1 MVHKLS
7 VTVGEHELTIETG
20 RLAKQAHGSAYVQ
33 CGETVV
39 LVTACGER
47 EPKPDLDFLPL
58 TCDYREYTYAAG
70 KIPGGFFKREGRP
83 TEREILV
90 SRQIDRPIRPLFPDN
105 YHNETQI
112 IAVVL
117 SAEPDINPDVLAING
132 ASAALFS
139 SEIPFDNPIGA
150 VRVGLVDEQLV
161 LNPSVEEMSR
171 SRLDLVVVG
180 TKDAIV
186 MVEAGASEVAEEQV
200 LEALELAHESIKEIV
215 ASITE
220 WGNQL
225 DRTKWEVPEPP
236 SDPEVEQLVL
246 EKAPAGIEEALA
258 IKEKL
263 ASNELM
269 KRHREA
275 ILELIPEEEAEKRA
289 IAGRTFDRLMEKLFR
304 SNLLDKGVRP
314 DLRQFNEIRPISS
327 EVGFLPRTHG
337 SALFTRGETQ
347 ALVTVTL
354 GTGEDVQRL
363 DDLTGESSKR
373 FMLHYNFPPFSVG
386 EVRFL
391 RGPGRREIGHG
402 ALAERAISPVLPSE
416 EEFPYT
422 IRVVSDIMESNGS
435 SSMASVCGGVLAL
448 EDAGVQIQRAVAGI
462 AMGLVKEGEKYVV
475 LSDIAGF
482 EDHYGDM
489 DFKVAGTENGI
500 TALQMDIKIV
510 GVTRQIMGE
519 ALRQAREGRLFIL
532 GKMSETLPISRES
545 ISKYAPQ
552 IYTIN
557 IPTEKIGAVIGPGG
571 KMIRSIVEETG
582 TKIDIEDDGR
592 VRIAA
597 TDLDSAQKA
606 IARIEEITATAQI
619 GKTYL
624 GKVVKVVDFGAFV
637 EILPGTEGLLH
648 ISEIADRRI
657 RDIRQEVHPGDKIL
671 VKVLEID
678 SNNKIRLSRRAVLEE
693 QRKNN
698 PDFASEKSEGFE
710 LAEGEERAERTPQ
723 SDRRPGRSGRPFRRG
738 HDKRS

>member
-1 MVHKLS
+1 M
-7 VTVGEHELTIETG
+7 
-20 RLAKQAHGSAYVQ
+20 
-33 CGETVV
+33 
-39 LVTACGER
+39 
-47 EPKPDLDFLPL
+47 
-58 TCDYREYTYAAG
+58 
-70 KIPGGFFKREGRP
+70 
-83 TEREILV
+83 
-90 SRQIDRPIRPLFPDN
+90 
-105 YHNETQI
+105 
-112 IAVVL
+112 
-117 SAEPDINPDVLAING
+117 
-132 ASAALFS
+132 
-139 SEIPFDNPIGA
+139 
-150 VRVGLVDEQLV
+150 
-161 LNPSVEEMSR
+161 
-171 SRLDLVVVG
+171 
-180 TKDAIV
+180 
-186 MVEAGASEVAEEQV
+186 
-200 LEALELAHESIKEIV
+200 
-215 ASITE
+215 
-220 WGNQL
+220 
-225 DRTKWEVPEPP
+225 
-236 SDPEVEQLVL
+236 
-246 EKAPAGIEEALA
+246 
-258 IKEKL
+258 
-263 ASNELM
+263 
-269 KRHREA
+269 
-275 ILELIPEEEAEKRA
+275 
-289 IAGRTFDRLMEKLFR
+289 
-304 SNLLDKGVRP
+304 
-314 DLRQFNEIRPISS
+314 
-327 EVGFLPRTHG
+327 
-337 SALFTRGETQ
+337 
-347 ALVTVTL
+347 
-354 GTGEDVQRL
+354 
-363 DDLTGESSKR
+363 
-373 FMLHYNFPPFSVG
+373 
-386 EVRFL
+386 
-391 RGPGRREIGHG
+391 
-402 ALAERAISPVLPSE
+402 
-416 EEFPYT
+416 
-422 IRVVSDIMESNGS
+422 
-435 SSMASVCGGVLAL
+435 